1 MTAIDVVLVAARLAI
16 GCWLL
21 WSVPRLATRPDGRSG
36 QSDLAG
42 VAVVVP
48 ARDEALSIGTLLGS
62 LPAGPEVVVVDDD
75 STDATAAV
83 ATAAGARVMRS
94 RPLPAGWVGKTWA
107 CAQGVAA
114 TTGDPVVLVD
124 ADVRFG
130 PGGLAAAVGEQR
142 DRGGLVSVQPFHEPG
157 TPAESLASIF
167 NIVGFAGTDAA
178 SPLGRIRGVR
188 GAFGPVLVTSRAD
201 LESVGGHEAIRTS
214 VVDDVALAERYRAA
228 GLPVTVLGGGDLVRF
243 RMYPGGFGAMTE
255 GFTKNL
261 AAGAASVRPGTVALV
276 VAWMSLLV
284 QAAVG
289 LGVAV
294 LARRRVARRRVARR
308 RHGALPGG
316 GRAGVVD
323 GSPPRPLRALA
334 GPGVPVVGR
343 AVPGRLRPLGVGHGH
358 RFGQLAGSAGVDAS
372 SVTGWLSKRCS
383 R

>member
-21 WSVPRLATRPDGRSG
+21 WSVPRLVTRPDGRSG

-294 LARRRVARRRVARR
+294 LGGGSLGGGSLGGGSLGAATVLYLVVAAQLWWMGRRLGRFGPWLALAFPLSVVLFLAVFARSVWATATGSVSWRGRRVSTRRR
-308 RHGALPGG
+308 
-316 GRAGVVD
+316 
-323 GSPPRPLRALA
+323 
-334 GPGVPVVGR
+334 
-343 AVPGRLRPLGVGHGH
+343 
-358 RFGQLAGSAGVDAS
+358 
-372 SVTGWLSKRCS
+372 
-383 R
+383 